1 MRLMFGLVLILGI
14 ALAGFAVYMAR
25 SYIQNYQTALE
36 QERQARPAVIDTVD
50 VYVTTR
56 LLQYGEQITSNDVQR
71 VAYPTG
77 SLPEGVFRTED
88 DLFPKGTDAP
98 RSALRS
104 MEKAELVLSTRV
116 SEPGEDAGIMSRLE
130 RGMRA
135 FAIKVDSMSGVSGFL
150 RPGDRV
156 DVYWTGNIGRGD
168 LRTEGDSV
176 GEVTKL
182 IQSGVKLIAIDQS
195 SNVDMAEASIART
208 VTVAV
213 RPEQVA
219 ALAQAQATG
228 RLALSLMGTHDDTI
242 AGMIEVDQRQ
252 LLGLAAAPM
261 SVSAPAAEACT
272 IRVRRGSDIV
282 ETQIPCTN

>member
-36 QERQARPAVIDTVD
+36 QERQARPAVIETVD

-56 LLQYGEQITSNDVQR
+56 RLQYGEQITSSDVES
-71 VAYPTG
+71 VPYPAA
-77 SLPEGVFRTED
+77 SLPEGVYQSEE
-88 DLFPKGTDAP
+88 DLFPKGVETP
-98 RSALRS
+98 RSALRT
-104 MEKAELVLSTRV
+104 MEKAEVVLATKV
-116 SEPGEDAGIMSRLE
+116 TGPGEDAGIMSRLE

-168 LRTEGDSV
+168 LRTEGDSA

-182 IQSGVKLIAIDQS
+182 IQSGIKLIAIDQS
-195 SNVDMAEASIART
+195 SNADRAEASIART

-228 RLALSLMGTHDDTI
+228 RLALSLMGAHDDTI

-252 LLGLAAAPM
+252 LLGL
-261 SVSAPAAEACT
+261 SAPSATVSTPPVKNCA